1 MRRLK
6 VGLCIPLLAASLFL
20 AACAPSPETGPAE
33 TEPPAAPAAPAA
45 APAAGGAAPALPA
58 PTDLVVDAAIPGV
71 VAAGTPIQL
80 IKTGFEGAEGP
91 VGMPDGSVLFTETRA
106 ARVTRIDP
114 DGNISTFV
122 EHSNEANGLGFDA
135 QGRLFAVQRAA
146 NNQKVGILYPPDKVA
161 VLADSY
167 NGKPFNRLNDLVIDK
182 KGGVYFS
189 DSIGENTGLYY
200 IPPGGKATRIFN
212 ETTNPNGMQL
222 SPDEKILYVNWE
234 DGEYLLAFD
243 IKPDGTLGPRRNFAK
258 YESVKVPGHKDT
270 RIAEGNG
277 ADGLA
282 IDSEGRVYTCTNRGV
297 EVFSPQGQHLG
308 TIRVVWGE
316 KELAL
321 RKPANLA
328 FAGRDKKTL
337 YVFGAGGSAFR
348 IQMLSQGFMGRAK

>member
-6 VGLCIPLLAASLFL
+6 ARPWVSVLAASLL
-20 AACAPSPETGPAE
+20 AAGCSSPASESAVPPAE
-33 TEPPAAPAAPAA
+33 PAA
-45 APAAGGAAPALPA
+45 APAAEGAAPVIPV
-58 PTDLVVDAAIPGV
+58 PTDLIVETAIPGV

-122 EHSNEANGLGFDA
+122 EHANESNGLAFDP
-135 QGRLFAVQRAA
+135 QGRLISVQRAP
-146 NNQKVGILYPPDKVA
+146 NNQKVGVLYPPDKVA

-167 NGKPFNRLNDLVIDK
+167 DGKPFNRLNDIVVDK

-200 IPPGGKATRIFN
+200 IPPGGKAIRIFN
-212 ETTNPNGMQL
+212 ETTNPNGVML
-222 SPDEKILYVNWE
+222 SRDEKTLYANWE

-243 IKPDGTLGPRRNFAK
+243 VKPDGTLGPRRNFAK
-258 YESVKVPGHKDT
+258 YESVKIPGHKDT

-282 IDSEGRVYTCTNRGV
+282 IDSEGRVYACTNRGV
-297 EVFSPQGQHLG
+297 EVFSPDGQYLG

-316 KELAL
+316 QQFAL

-337 YVFGAGGSAFR
+337 YVFGAGGSAFK

>member
-1 MRRLK
+1 MRRLMAS
-6 VGLCIPLLAASLFL
+6 LWIPILAASVFV
-20 AACAPSPETGPAE
+20 AACASPAGTESAATTAE
-33 TEPPAAPAAPAA
+33 PAA
-45 APAAGGAAPALPA
+45 APAPEGAAPVIPV
-58 PTDLVVDAAIPGV
+58 PTDLVVETAIPGV

-106 ARVTRIDP
+106 SRITRIAP
-114 DGNISTFV
+114 DGAISTLV
-122 EHSNEANGLGFDA
+122 EHSNESNGLAFDP
-135 QGRLFAVQRAA
+135 QGRLISVQRAPK
-146 NNQKVGILYPPDKVA
+146 NQKVGVLYPPDKVA

-167 NGKPFNRLNDLVIDK
+167 DGKPFNRLNDIVVDK

-200 IPPGGKATRIFN
+200 IPPGGKAIRIFN
-212 ETTNPNGMQL
+212 ETTNPNGVQL
-222 SPDEKILYVNWE
+222 SRDEKTLYANWE

-243 IKPDGTLGPRRNFAK
+243 VKPDGTLGPRRNFAK

-282 IDSEGRVYTCTNRGV
+282 IDSEGRVYACTNRGV
-297 EVFSPQGQHLG
+297 EVFSPDGQHLG

-316 KELAL
+316 QEYAL

-337 YVFGAGGSAFR
+337 YVFGAGGSAFK
-348 IQMLSQGFMGRAK
+348 IQMLAQGFMGRAK

>member
-1 MRRLK
+1 MRRLMAS
-6 VGLCIPLLAASLFL
+6 LWIPILAASLFV
-20 AACAPSPETGPAE
+20 AACSPSPATEPAGAESAATPAE
-33 TEPPAAPAAPAA
+33 PAA
-45 APAAGGAAPALPA
+45 APAAEGAAPVIPV
-58 PTDLVVDAAIPGV
+58 PTDLVVETAIPGV

-106 ARVTRIDP
+106 SRITRIDP

-122 EHSNEANGLGFDA
+122 EHANESNGLAFDP
-135 QGRLFAVQRAA
+135 QGRLISVQRAP
-146 NNQKVGILYPPDKVA
+146 NNQKVGVLHPPDKVA
-161 VLADSY
+161 VLADGY
-167 NGKPFNRLNDLVIDK
+167 NGKPFNRLNDIVVDK

-200 IPPGGKATRIFN
+200 IPPGGKAMRIFN
-212 ETTNPNGMQL
+212 ETTNPNGVQL
-222 SPDEKILYVNWE
+222 SRDEKTLYANWE

-243 IKPDGTLGPRRNFAK
+243 VRPDGTLGPRRNFAK
-258 YESVKVPGHKDT
+258 YESVKIPGHKDT

-282 IDSEGRVYTCTNRGV
+282 IDSEGRVYACTNRGV
-297 EVFSPQGQHLG
+297 EVFSPAGRHLG

-316 KELAL
+316 QQFAL

-337 YVFGAGGSAFR
+337 YVFGAGGSAFK

>member
-1 MRRLK
+1 MRRLMARSS
-6 VGLCIPLLAASLFL
+6 VPILAASLC
-20 AACAPSPETGPAE
+20 AACSTPAG
-33 TEPPAAPAAPAA
+33 TDADRTPAAAATAAAAPAA
-45 APAAGGAAPALPA
+45 AVDIPV
-58 PTDLVVDAAIPGV
+58 PTDLVVETAIPGV

-106 ARVTRIDP
+106 SRITRIDP
-114 DGNISTFV
+114 EGNISTFLDG
-122 EHSNEANGLGFDA
+122 SNEANGLGFDT
-135 QGRLFAVQRAA
+135 QGRLIAVQRAA
-146 NNQKVGILYPPDKVA
+146 NNQKVGVLSPPDKVA

-167 NGKPFNRLNDLVIDK
+167 GGKPFNRLNDIVVDR

-200 IPPGGKATRIFN
+200 IPPGGKAVRIFN
-212 ETTNPNGMQL
+212 ETTNPNGVQL
-222 SPDEKILYVNWE
+222 SRDEKTLYANWE

-243 IKPDGTLGPRRNFAK
+243 VQPDGTLGPRRNFAK
-258 YESVKVPGHKDT
+258 YESVRVEGHKDT

-282 IDSEGRVYTCTNRGV
+282 IDSEGRIYACTNRGV
-297 EVFSPQGQHLG
+297 EVFSPEGQHLG

-316 KELAL
+316 KEFAL

-328 FAGRDKKTL
+328 FAGPGKKTL
-337 YVFGAGGSAFR
+337 YVFGAGGSAFK
-348 IQMLSQGFMGRAK
+348 IQMVAQGFGGRAK

>member
-1 MRRLK
+1 MRRQKARLLIS
-6 VGLCIPLLAASLFL
+6 VLAASLL
-20 AACAPSPETGPAE
+20 AAGCSSPDTESAATPAE
-33 TEPPAAPAAPAA
+33 PGAAPAAE
-45 APAAGGAAPALPA
+45 GAAPVIPV
-58 PTDLVVDAAIPGV
+58 PTDLVVETAIPGV

-91 VGMPDGSVLFTETRA
+91 IGMPDGSVLFTETRA
-106 ARVTRIDP
+106 SRITRIAP
-114 DGNISTFV
+114 DGTISTFV
-122 EHSNEANGLGFDA
+122 EHANESNGLAFDP
-135 QGRLFAVQRAA
+135 QGRLISVQRAPK
-146 NNQKVGILYPPDKVA
+146 NQKVGILYPPDKVA

-167 NGKPFNRLNDLVIDK
+167 DGKPFNRLNDIVVDR

-212 ETTNPNGMQL
+212 ETTNPNGVML
-222 SPDEKILYVNWE
+222 SRDEKTLYANWE

-243 IKPDGTLGPRRNFAK
+243 VKPDGTLGPRRNFAR

-282 IDSEGRVYTCTNRGV
+282 IDSEGRVYACTNRGV
-297 EVFSPQGQHLG
+297 EVFSPEGQHLG
-308 TIRVVWGE
+308 TIPVVWGE
-316 KELAL
+316 KDYAL

-337 YVFGAGGSAFR
+337 YIFGAGGSAFK
-348 IQMLSQGFMGRAK
+348 IQMLAQGFMGRAK

>member
-1 MRRLK
+1 MRRL
-6 VGLCIPLLAASLFL
+6 LASLWIPILAASVFV
-20 AACAPSPETGPAE
+20 AACASPADTESATTPAE
-33 TEPPAAPAAPAA
+33 PAA
-45 APAAGGAAPALPA
+45 APAAEGAAPVIPV
-58 PTDLVVDAAIPGV
+58 PTDLVVETAIPGV
-71 VAAGTPIQL
+71 VAAGTPMVL

-135 QGRLFAVQRAA
+135 QGRLIAVQRAPK
-146 NNQKVGILYPPDKVA
+146 NQKVGILYPPDKVA

-167 NGKPFNRLNDLVIDK
+167 DGKPFNRLNDIVVDK

-200 IPPGGKATRIFN
+200 IPPGGKAIRIFN
-212 ETTNPNGMQL
+212 ETTNPNGVLL
-222 SPDEKILYVNWE
+222 SRDEKTLYVNWE

-243 IKPDGTLGPRRNFAK
+243 VKPDGTLGPRRNFAK
-258 YESVKVPGHKDT
+258 YESVKIPGHKDT

-282 IDSEGRVYTCTNRGV
+282 IDGEGRVYACTNGGV

-308 TIRVVWGE
+308 TIRIVWGQ
-316 KELAL
+316 KENAL

-337 YVFGAGGSAFR
+337 YVFGAGGSAFK

>member
-1 MRRLK
+1 MRRWK
-6 VGLCIPLLAASLFL
+6 ARFWVPILAASLFA
-20 AACAPSPETGPAE
+20 AACSPSGSTPAG
-33 TEPPAAPAAPAA
+33 TESAAAPAEPAA
-45 APAAGGAAPALPA
+45 APAAGGAAPAIPV
-58 PTDLVVDAAIPGV
+58 PTELVVDTAIPGV
-71 VAAGTPIQL
+71 IAAGAKIEL
-80 IKTGFEGAEGP
+80 LKTGFEGAEGP

-106 ARVTRIDP
+106 SRIIRIDP
-114 DGNISTFV
+114 SGSISTFL

-135 QGRLFAVQRAA
+135 QGRLIAVQRAP
-146 NNQKVGILYPPDKVA
+146 NNQKVGVLYPADKAA

-167 NGKPFNRLNDLVIDK
+167 DGKPFNRLNDIMIDK

-200 IPPGGKATRIFN
+200 IPPGGKAIRIFN
-212 ETTNPNGMQL
+212 ETTNPNGVML
-222 SPDEKILYVNWE
+222 SRDEKTLYVNWE

-243 IKPDGTLGPRRNFAK
+243 VKPDGTLGPRRNFAK
-258 YESVKVPGHKDT
+258 YESVKIPGHKDT

-282 IDSEGRVYTCTNRGV
+282 IDSEGRIYACTNRGV
-297 EVFSPQGQHLG
+297 EVFSPEGQHLG
-308 TIRVVWGE
+308 TIRLVWGE
-316 KELAL
+316 SEFAL

-348 IQMLSQGFMGRAK
+348 IQMLSQGFLGRAK

>member
-1 MRRLK
+1 MRRWK
-6 VGLCIPLLAASLFL
+6 ARFWVPILAASLF
-20 AACAPSPETGPAE
+20 AACSPSSGS
-33 TEPPAAPAAPAA
+33 APAAESAATPAEPA
-45 APAAGGAAPALPA
+45 TPAAGGAAPAIPV
-58 PTDLVVDAAIPGV
+58 PTELVVETAIPGV
-71 VAAGTPIQL
+71 VAAGTKIEL

-106 ARVTRIDP
+106 SRITRIDP
-114 DGNISTFV
+114 SGNISTFV
-122 EHSNEANGLGFDA
+122 EHSNEANGLGFDP
-135 QGRLFAVQRAA
+135 QGRLIAVQRAP
-146 NNQKVGILYPPDKVA
+146 NNQKVSVVYPADKVA

-167 NGKPFNRLNDLVIDK
+167 DGKPFNRLNDIMIDK

-200 IPPGGKATRIFN
+200 IPPGGKAIRIFN
-212 ETTNPNGMQL
+212 ETTNPNGMML
-222 SPDEKILYVNWE
+222 SRDEKTLYVNWE

-243 IKPDGTLGPRRNFAK
+243 VKPDGTLGPRRNFAK

-282 IDSEGRVYTCTNRGV
+282 IDSEGRIYACTNRGI

-308 TIRVVWGE
+308 TIRLVWGE
-316 KELAL
+316 KEFAL

-337 YVFGAGGSAFR
+337 YVFGAASSAFKM
-348 IQMLSQGFMGRAK
+348 QMLSQGFLGRAK